1 MTFEYL
7 CGDASSSNSHF
18 LLLGIYRPGSQ
29 PLSAVF
35 FNELSSV
42 FEQLMTLRCPV
53 VICGDFNIHVDQL
66 DDVYAVHFVQ
76 LLKLFNCIQ
85 HVSESTHVA
94 GHILDL
100 VSSRKDTSIL
110 NCSSA
115 TCYLN
120 THLYSL
126 HYLWNSKDL
135 SSSM

>member
-18 LLLGIYRPGSQ
+18 VLLGVYRPGSQ

-35 FNELSSV
+35 FDELSSV

-53 VICGDFNIHVDQL
+53 VICDDFNIHVDQL
-66 DDVYAVHFVQ
+66 DDVYAVRFVQ

-85 HVSESTHVA
+85 HVSESTDVA

-100 VSSRKDTSIL
+100 VSSRKDTGSLAAMAEGKSIR
-110 NCSSA
+110 
-115 TCYLN
+115 
-120 THLYSL
+120 
-126 HYLWNSKDL
+126 DR
-135 SSSM
+135 